1 MTSTIKS
8 TTVACSNYLSAQ
20 SASASSIAVNPI
32 GEIYWQDQRMV
43 DYQASLGRSPECT
56 SYARGLGFNNP
67 AASKHLNS
75 FPFSIDVQSTLTYSN
90 CASNSSS
97 TLLSPVNYLPAGIGV
112 SNPTFDFRMPYCC
125 GSCSFSATEFRLIY
139 FPRDPMGN
147 CSSTAG
153 NFTLQTNDTSILH
166 EDGNHKNS
174 QKSTI
179 MPLGNTS
186 SPGIVSNG
194 YTL

>member
-1 MTSTIKS
+1 MTSTVDS
-8 TTVACSNYLSAQ
+8 TTVACSHYLSAQ
-20 SASASSIAVNPI
+20 SASASSIAANPV
-32 GEIYWQDQRMV
+32 GDIYWQDQRMV

-75 FPFSIDVQSTLTYSN
+75 FPFSANVQSSLTYSN
-90 CASNSSS
+90 CANNASS

-112 SNPTFDFRMPYCC
+112 SDPTFDFRMPYCC
-125 GSCSFSATEFRLIY
+125 GGCSFSATEFRLIY
-139 FPRDPMGN
+139 FPRDPLGN

-153 NFTLQTNDTSILH
+153 NNTLLKNGTSTLHGAGGHSSQTNSSMLL
-166 EDGNHKNS
+166 E
-174 QKSTI
+174 
-179 MPLGNTS
+179 NTS
-186 SPGIVSNG
+186 SLGIVSNG